1 MSELLNIP
9 TFQGLTVNG
18 KLLGTR
24 VQKSRPDANG
34 QTRNTLYCGIEVE
47 KTNSYGASE
56 SVIFDIVIS
65 ENLIKAG
72 IPAKLALMNDTQV
85 SLPIWNRVWQGA
97 KSAGVTMYLANEV
110 EALFK

>member
-1 MSELLNIP
+1 MSKLLDIP

-24 VQKSRPDANG
+24 VQKGRPDANG

-56 SVIFDIVIS
+56 SVIFDIVI
-65 ENLIKAG
+65 
-72 IPAKLALMNDTQV
+72 IPAKLALMNETQV
-85 SLPIWNRVWQGA
+85 SLPIWNRVWQGT

-110 EALFK
+110 EALFQ